1 MSSQPAPRDG
11 IRFYD
16 PMATPVQEAV
26 AQMHGDRRVGV
37 HIRVMEWTPER
48 MVAHTYYDPGLVLPR
63 HSHGS
68 DSLIYI
74 LDGEVT
80 IDGRRCP
87 PGTQIVLPKGASIGP
102 LIAGPDGCTFIESYA
117 GDVAAR
123 DVDPAEYDALIA
135 QRGITVIPKA
145 HLTPASGG
153 GV

>member
-1 MSSQPAPRDG
+1 MAHEAPAGGG

-48 MVAHTYYDPGLVLPR
+48 MVAYTRYDPGLVLPR

-80 IDGRRCP
+80 IDGRSCP
-87 PGTQIVLPKGASIGP
+87 AGTQIVLPKDAPIGP
-102 LIAGPDGCTFIESYA
+102 LIAGPEGCTFIESYA
-117 GDVAAR
+117 GDVATNEM
-123 DVDPAEYDALIA
+123 DPAGYEALLA
-135 QRGITVIPKA
+135 ARGITPIFKP
-145 HLTPASGG
+145 HLTPEGSDA
-153 GV
+153 